1 MNRVIEGSHQT
12 FWFVLEN
19 GIVNVY
25 MTKCLGPVLKTY
37 DFGETTGDE
46 LNMLV
51 RERIDLDIDEI
62 RERDRELNR

>member
-1 MNRVIEGSHQT
+1 MIQGLHQT
-12 FWFVLEN
+12 FYYVLEN
-19 GIVNVY
+19 GVINVY
-25 MTKCLGPVLKTY
+25 GSKIGGPVLKTY

-62 RERDRELNR
+62 RERVRELNR